1 MQHVAN
7 RKLQAEVQEWMEY
20 TLELSY
26 GLLQD
31 SGATYTIWQC
41 FAAIPSSLIVLFLIS
56 QYMFLW
62 TIFQGCEVH
71 VGWGNPARKSVPS

>member
-31 SGATYTIWQC
+31 SGATYTI
-41 FAAIPSSLIVLFLIS
+41 
-56 QYMFLW
+56 
-62 TIFQGCEVH
+62 
-71 VGWGNPARKSVPS
+71 